1 MPLTKVSKAV
11 KDALDVHRRIGER
24 TIVFFDAV
32 MAIAITLL
40 VLDIDIPEAGA
51 FGPDQLRVMFV
62 PFTALLVS
70 FVALGQLWYLHAQV
84 FSIGG
89 MAREVSVPAHLA
101 LMLLVVLFPKTTEL
115 ISEYPSSP
123 YAIAIYLA
131 CYVALVVVGFATIGC
146 SSRRAIRRLG
156 GWAERTLGQRPDRGS
171 LGRLRA
177 GDARYDEALAAAERV
192 SRSIGLDV
200 ALSVITTFGAVF
212 ALFVSPAACYVFFL
226 VDVVGSRLID
236 RHAADA
242 WEVVR
247 VAWSRLDEG
256 TSGDGA
262 EGE

>member
-1 MPLTKVSKAV
+1 MPTTKVSKTV
-11 KDALDVHRRIGER
+11 KEALDVRRRIGER

-40 VLDIDIPEAGA
+40 VLEIDIPAIAA
-51 FGPDQLRVMFV
+51 FGPDQLRGMFV
-62 PFTALLVS
+62 PFTALFVS

-84 FSIGG
+84 FSVGG

-101 LMLLVVLFPKTTEL
+101 LMLLIVLFPKTTEL

-131 CYVALVVVGFATIGC
+131 CYVALVAVGFATIGC
-146 SSRRAIRRLG
+146 SSVRAVKRLG
-156 GWAERTLGQRPDRGS
+156 CWAEMRLGQRPGKES

-177 GDARYDEALAAAERV
+177 EDGRYDEVLDAVRRV
-192 SRSIGLDV
+192 SRSIGFDV
-200 ALSVITTFGAVF
+200 ALSVATTFGAVF
-212 ALFVSPAACYVFFL
+212 ALFVNPVACYVFFL

-236 RHAADA
+236 LRAADA

-256 TSGDGA
+256 TSGDDS
-262 EGE
+262 EGT